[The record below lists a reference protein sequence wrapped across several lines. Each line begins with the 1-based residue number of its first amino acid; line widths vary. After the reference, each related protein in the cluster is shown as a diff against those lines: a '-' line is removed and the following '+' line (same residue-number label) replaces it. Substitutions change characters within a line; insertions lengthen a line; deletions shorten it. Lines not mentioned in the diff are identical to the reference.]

1 MARRIV
7 RGIAA
12 GALAAAAVA
21 APAYAALSTPETATP
36 QAGCTAWLGSRIDGQ
51 CIAWS
56 MSGNGGVGGGIPPV
70 AIGAP
75 GSGNPGLSTGPL
87 LPGTSWNIPLN

>member
-1 MARRIV
+1 MARRMV

-12 GALAAAAVA
+12 GAFAAAAIA
-21 APAYAALSTPETATP
+21 APAYAALSTPEATTP
-36 QAGCTAWLGSRIDGQ
+36 QAGCTAWLGSKIDGK

-56 MSGNGGVGGGIPPV
+56 MSGSSGVGGGIPPV

-75 GSGNPGLSTGPL
+75 NSGNPGLSTGPL
-87 LPGTSWNIPLN
+87 LPGQTWNVPLG

>member
-7 RGIAA
+7 RGIAV
-12 GALAAAAVA
+12 GAFAAAAIA
-21 APAYAALSTPETATP
+21 APMYAALSTPAPTTN

-56 MSGNGGVGGGIPPV
+56 MSGNNGVGGGIPPV
-70 AIGAP
+70 AIGSP
-75 GSGNPGLSTGPL
+75 NSGNPGLSTGPL
-87 LPGTSWNIPLN
+87 LPGTSWNVPLG